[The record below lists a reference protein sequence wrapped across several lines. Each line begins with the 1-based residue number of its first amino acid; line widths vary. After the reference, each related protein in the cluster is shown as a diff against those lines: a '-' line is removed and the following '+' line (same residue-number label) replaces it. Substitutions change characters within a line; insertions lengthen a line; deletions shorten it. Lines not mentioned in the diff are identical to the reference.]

1 MQKPVT
7 ARRQKSL
14 RNSKTRKNEAAL
26 DITGLREVSNRK
38 NAMKGPS
45 GWMDWGNPRSRTRR
59 KILGACTL
67 AGDDGAV
74 RRAALPTS
82 VGEYSKLLL

>member
-1 MQKPVT
+1 MT

-14 RNSKTRKNEAAL
+14 RNSKTRKDKAVLA
-26 DITGLREVSNRK
+26 ITGLREVSNRK

-45 GWMDWGNPRSRTRR
+45 GWMDWGNPRSRPRR

-67 AGDDGAV
+67 AVDDGAV
-74 RRAALPTS
+74 KIAALPIS
-82 VGEYSKLLL
+82 VGEHSKLLLQG